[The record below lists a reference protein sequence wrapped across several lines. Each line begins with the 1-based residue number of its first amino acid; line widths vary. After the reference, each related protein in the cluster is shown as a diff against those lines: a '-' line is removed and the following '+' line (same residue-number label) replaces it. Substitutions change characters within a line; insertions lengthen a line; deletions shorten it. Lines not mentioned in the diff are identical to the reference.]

1 MKKTL
6 PDNTSAATQGTP
18 PLQSAIVIGQRLKKA
33 RQESNAD
40 LKNLAARLK
49 VSESKLVA
57 MEEGTLAMPHLIF
70 LRGMLRSYAKV
81 LGVDINAELA
91 ELGSAGEGA
100 VALPEQPQKAATPP
114 TTPKKAAIAASKE
127 IKKTPALA
135 QKSQTPPPAPLEQTP
150 HTAPEPSLPPR
161 THKLLLW
168 LMLGILFSGSAIYLI
183 AEQVKNNEDVTP
195 STSAIIDTVEQSSTL
210 PLPVSEKPIETY
222 PQHDLSAAPS
232 TPVQKLE
239 AQSPAKVA
247 LPNNRIKERNPA
259 ANPRVLSL
267 SNPNQIP
274 PGQANTDTAIIDGII
289 VKPITSITTTNP
301 IARLPETAT
310 STTIDKAPANPSAR
324 LSEATAP
331 ATTDKAP
338 ANPSARPPEAAAPA
352 TIDKT
357 PINPSKTPANPSA
370 PSGLKE
376 EQLDSKTPPTIDNM
390 MLNRLTNTMPRLR
403 TRTTQPMAEKA
414 FMHALKSPP
423 TMQPLLSI
431 KFNGN
436 SWYAISDA
444 NGKVLASGAGQP
456 GDVQQIRGTAPIKIA
471 LGNTQ
476 SVEEIEFRGKHVY
489 LEKIQSG
496 VARLNL
502 K

>member
-6 PDNTSAATQGTP
+6 SDNTSAATQGVLLP
-18 PLQSAIVIGQRLKKA
+18 QNAIVIGQRLKKA
-33 RQESNAD
+33 RQESKAD

-91 ELGSAGEGA
+91 ELGSAGEGV
-100 VALPEQPQKAATPP
+100 VASPEQPQKAPTPP
-114 TTPKKAAIAASKE
+114 TTPKKAAIAASEE
-127 IKKTPALA
+127 IKKTPALV
-135 QKSQTPPPAPLEQTP
+135 QKSKKKSPAPLAQNP
-150 HTAPEPSLPPR
+150 HTAPEPNLPPR
-161 THKLLLW
+161 TYKLLLW

-183 AEQVKNNEDVTP
+183 AEHVKNSEDVTP
-195 STSAIIDTVEQSSTL
+195 STSAIIDTVEQSSTT
-210 PLPVSEKPIETY
+210 PLTVSEKPIETY
-222 PQHDLSAAPS
+222 PQQHDLPTAPS
-232 TPVQKLE
+232 TPIQKLE
-239 AQSPAKVA
+239 AQSSAKVA
-247 LPNNRIKERNPA
+247 LPNNKIKERNPA

-267 SNPNQIP
+267 SNHNQTP
-274 PGQANTDTAIIDGII
+274 PGQANTDTTTIDDII
-289 VKPITSITTTNP
+289 VKPITNITTTNP
-301 IARLPETAT
+301 VARLPETAAP
-310 STTIDKAPANPSAR
+310 TTIDKAPATPSTR
-324 LSEATAP
+324 LPEAT
-331 ATTDKAP
+331 
-338 ANPSARPPEAAAPA
+338 APA

-357 PINPSKTPANPSA
+357 PINPSA

-403 TRTTQPMAEKA
+403 SRTTQPMAEKA

-489 LEKIQSG
+489 LEKVQSG
-496 VARLNL
+496 VTRLNL